1 MIFLNLFKD
10 SLRVTREEESGIDT
24 LSMPSIDMAMIK
36 IYSNPRI
43 FNRCI
48 YIYIYMEI
56 EKNFTIRINIY

>member
-43 FNRCI
+43 FNRDI
-48 YIYIYMEI
+48 YIW
-56 EKNFTIRINIY
+56 KLKRISRYVLISTNIK

>member
-43 FNRCI
+43 FNRD
-48 YIYIYMEI
+48 IYIYMEI